1 MSFFASGQN
10 DARAPHALDEFDD
23 FERGLLPVMRHFILS
38 FTTPTTQAWQ
48 HAYSVAIEKWGQ
60 DQGLNLAHLVFKV
73 IKATLHCRADGLA
86 FNDPLSVEDRL
97 EITCDERALL
107 KMLHHMRRDETPAA
121 RDAVGQVTGGYPD
134 AHLVQAGLTLA
145 SRFPTSGECQGQ
157 PSRRPVLR
165 VVQ

>member
-1 MSFFASGQN
+1 MSFSTSGQSE
-10 DARAPHALDEFDD
+10 ARAPNALRDFDD

-38 FTTPTTQAWQ
+38 FSEPTTQAWQ
-48 HAYSVAIEKWGQ
+48 HAYSVAIEKWGH

-73 IKATLHCRADGLA
+73 IKAALHCRTDGLA
-86 FNDPLSVEDRL
+86 FKDPLSLEDRR
-97 EITCDERALL
+97 EVTCDERALL

-134 AHLVQAGLTLA
+134 AHLIQAGLTLA
-145 SRFPTSGECQGQ
+145 SRFPISGDHQRQ
-157 PSRRPVLR
+157 STRRPSLR